1 MQDKL
6 LSMLGM
12 AKKAGKLT
20 EGYDLAVQAIRGG
33 NAMLAVSAEDVSDKT
48 FKNLKYEADKAGVPI
63 AKLQISMKELGEA
76 CKTRAGVMA
85 LVDKGFA
92 QAVLKQL
99 EKENA
104 FYDDEIPG
112 T

>member
-20 EGYDLAVQAIRGG
+20 EGYDLTAEALHSGK
-33 NAMLAVSAEDVSDKT
+33 ASLAVAAEDVSEKT
-48 FKNLKYEADKAGVPI
+48 FKNLKYEADKAGIPV
-63 AKLQISMKELGEA
+63 ARLQISMKELGAA

-85 LVDKGFA
+85 LSDKGFA

-104 FYDDEIPG
+104 FYDD
-112 T
+112 